1 MPIFSENNSK
11 IRRNPHQHI
20 YHTNKNII
28 RNIISF
34 SPPSSFL
41 RHYKLTSDSASRNQ
55 NYLSQ
60 RWYSRGYKWWL
71 LGHVLKHRWKILI
84 ITVTTIIGIFLQTL
98 IPFILGYVFET
109 IPSGELSLILS
120 AGTLIIAI
128 GLMKLVTNSIAAA
141 LNEIIAQYVE
151 MQIRIEFYQNLET
164 KSMSFHDTSRA
175 GDLIQMATGDTRQIN
190 ASISPGVRITV
201 TTVSTLLFTWIAMFI
216 ASPTLSMVFLL
227 TLPLYIFSLN
237 RFGKK
242 LHPLSKQRQAC
253 VARMNAELQEN
264 LTGVRVVR
272 TFSVQEQ
279 EIEKF
284 SATLENLED
293 ILKVRGVTS
302 AFYVPSLVLGITT
315 AFIFIAGVYLM
326 DITLL
331 GVANVSIF
339 GYSVY
344 IQSVGMG
351 EIITFL
357 GLTSILAMPTM
368 FLRWILDM
376 TLLGFAG
383 AARIFNVVIHDN
395 VIETGDY
402 IPEKEPQGQIK
413 FESVYFS
420 YKEDSPSVLNNI
432 ALTIK
437 PGETVA
443 IIGPTGCGK
452 TTLGKMIY
460 RLYDVTKGSVL
471 IDNVNVKDWDI
482 KTLRCLVGVIEQD
495 TFLFSTSIRNNI
507 TYGKDNATNEEIMAA
522 AIAAQ
527 AHDFIQEFTEG
538 YDTIVGERG
547 VTLSGGQRQRIA
559 MARGFLADP
568 RILIMDDATSAVD
581 AATEARIQKAILN
594 LQEGRTTIIITH
606 RLATLKTANKI
617 IFMERGNIVRIG
629 NHAELIT
636 SFAPYRRIFRR
647 YMTLPPLVI
656 EGN

>member
-1 MPIFSENNSK
+1 M
-11 IRRNPHQHI
+11 
-20 YHTNKNII
+20 
-28 RNIISF
+28 
-34 SPPSSFL
+34 
-41 RHYKLTSDSASRNQ
+41 
-55 NYLSQ
+55 
-60 RWYSRGYKWWL
+60 
-71 LGHVLKHRWKILI
+71 KHRWKILVI
-84 ITVTTIIGIFLQTL
+84 SVTTVVGIFLQTL
-98 IPFILGYVFET
+98 IPFILGYVFEA
-109 IPSGELSLILS
+109 IPSGDLSLILS
-120 AGTLIIAI
+120 AGTLVIAI

-151 MQIRIEFYQNLET
+151 MQIRIEFYHNLET
-164 KSMSFHDTSRA
+164 KSMSFHDSSRA

-216 ASPTLSMVFLL
+216 ASQTLSLVFLL
-227 TLPLYIFSLN
+227 TLPLYIFFLT
-237 RFGKK
+237 RFGRK
-242 LHPLSKQRQAC
+242 LHPLSKKRQAI

-272 TFSVQEQ
+272 TFSVQDQ
-279 EIEKF
+279 EIAKF
-284 SATLENLED
+284 KDTLEDLED

-302 AFYVPSLVLGITT
+302 AFYIPSLILGITT
-315 AFIFIAGVYLM
+315 ALIFIAGVYLI

-331 GVANVSIF
+331 GAANISIF
-339 GYSVY
+339 GYSMYV
-344 IQSVGMG
+344 QSVGMA
-351 EIITFL
+351 ELITFL

-402 IPEKEPQGQIK
+402 IPETPPRGHIE
-413 FESVYFS
+413 FRDVSFS
-420 YKEDSPSVLNNI
+420 YKEDSPSVLNKISLIIN
-432 ALTIK
+432 

-460 RLYDVTKGSVL
+460 RLYDVTNGEVL
-471 IDNVNVKDWDI
+471 IDEVNVKEWDV
-482 KTLRCLVGVIEQD
+482 KTLRRLVGVIEQE

-507 TYGKDNATNEEIMAA
+507 IYGNDNATNEEIMAA

-527 AHDFIQEFTEG
+527 AHDFIEDFPEG

-568 RILIMDDATSAVD
+568 RILIMDDATSAID
-581 AATEARIQKAILN
+581 AATEARIQQAISN
-594 LQEGRTTIIITH
+594 IQKGRTTIIITH

-617 IFMERGNIVRIG
+617 VFMEKGNIVRVG
-629 NHAELIT
+629 THADLIT
-636 SFAPYRRIFRR
+636 SFAPYRRIFKR

>member
-1 MPIFSENNSK
+1 M
-11 IRRNPHQHI
+11 
-20 YHTNKNII
+20 
-28 RNIISF
+28 
-34 SPPSSFL
+34 
-41 RHYKLTSDSASRNQ
+41 
-55 NYLSQ
+55 
-60 RWYSRGYKWWL
+60 
-71 LGHVLKHRWKILI
+71 LI
-84 ITVTTIIGIFLQTL
+84 ITVTTVIGIFLQTL

-109 IPSGELSLILS
+109 IPSGDLSLILS
-120 AGTLIIAI
+120 AGTLVIAI
-128 GLMKLVTNSIAAA
+128 GLMKLATNSIAAA

-164 KSMSFHDTSRA
+164 KSMSFHDTARA

-201 TTVSTLLFTWIAMFI
+201 TTVFTLLFTWIAMFI
-216 ASPTLSMVFLL
+216 ASPTLSMVFLF
-227 TLPLYIFSLN
+227 TLPLYIFFLA

-284 SATLENLED
+284 SSTLENLED

-302 AFYVPSLVLGITT
+302 AFYIPSLVLGITT

-402 IPEKEPQGQIK
+402 IPEKEPQGQVT
-413 FESVYFS
+413 FENVSFS
-420 YKEDSPSVLNNI
+420 YKEDSPSVLYNI

-507 TYGKDNATNEEIMAA
+507 SYGKDNATNEEIMAA

-527 AHDFIQEFTEG
+527 AHDFIQEFSEG

-547 VTLSGGQRQRIA
+547 VTLSGGQRQRVA

-581 AATEARIQKAILN
+581 ASTEARIQKAILN

-617 IFMERGNIVRIG
+617 IFMERGNIVRVG
-629 NHAELIT
+629 THAELIT

>member
-1 MPIFSENNSK
+1 MT
-11 IRRNPHQHI
+11 H
-20 YHTNKNII
+20 
-28 RNIISF
+28 
-34 SPPSSFL
+34 
-41 RHYKLTSDSASRNQ
+41 DSASTSPL
-55 NYLSQ
+55 YLSQ
-60 RWYSRGYKWWL
+60 RWYTRGYKWWL
-71 LGHVLKHRWKILI
+71 LGHVLKHRWKILVI
-84 ITVTTIIGIFLQTL
+84 SVTTVVGIFLQTL
-98 IPFILGYVFET
+98 IPFILGYVFAT
-109 IPSGELSLILS
+109 IPSGDLSLILS
-120 AGTLIIAI
+120 AGTLVIAI

-151 MQIRIEFYQNLET
+151 MQIRIEFYHNLET
-164 KSMSFHDTSRA
+164 KSMSFHDSTRA

-201 TTVSTLLFTWIAMFI
+201 TTISTLLFTWIAMFI
-216 ASPTLSMVFLL
+216 ASQTLSLVFLL
-227 TLPLYIFSLN
+227 TLPLYIFFLT
-237 RFGKK
+237 RFGRK
-242 LHPLSKQRQAC
+242 LHPLSKKRQAI

-272 TFSVQEQ
+272 TFSVQDQ
-279 EIEKF
+279 EIKKF
-284 SATLENLED
+284 QDTLEDLED

-302 AFYVPSLVLGITT
+302 AFYIPSLILGITT
-315 AFIFIAGVYLM
+315 ALIFIAGVYLI
-326 DITLL
+326 DITLA
-331 GVANVSIF
+331 GATNISIF
-339 GYSVY
+339 GFSMYV
-344 IQSVGMG
+344 QTVGMA
-351 EIITFL
+351 ELITFL

-402 IPEKEPQGQIK
+402 IPEKTAQGHIE
-413 FESVYFS
+413 FRDVSFS
-420 YKEDSPSVLNNI
+420 YTEDSPSVLSNI
-432 ALTIK
+432 SLTIN

-452 TTLGKMIY
+452 TTVGKMIY
-460 RLYDVTKGSVL
+460 RLYDVTKGAVF
-471 IDNVNVKDWDI
+471 IDGVDAKKWDV
-482 KTLRCLVGVIEQD
+482 KTLRRLVGVIEQD

-527 AHDFIQEFTEG
+527 AHDFIEDFPEG
-538 YDTIVGERG
+538 YDTLVGERG

-581 AATEARIQKAILN
+581 AATEARIQQAIAN
-594 LQEGRTTIIITH
+594 IQKGRTTIIITH

-617 IFMERGNIVRIG
+617 IFMEKGNIVRVG
-629 NHAELIT
+629 THADLIT
-636 SFAPYRRIFRR
+636 SFAPYRRIFKR

>member
-1 MPIFSENNSK
+1 MT
-11 IRRNPHQHI
+11 
-20 YHTNKNII
+20 Y
-28 RNIISF
+28 
-34 SPPSSFL
+34 
-41 RHYKLTSDSASRNQ
+41 DSASLTQ
-55 NYLSQ
+55 NYLSN

-71 LGHVLKHRWKILI
+71 LGHVLKHRWKII
-84 ITVTTIIGIFLQTL
+84 IISVTTIIGIFLQTL

-109 IPSGELSLILS
+109 IPSGDLGLILS
-120 AGTLIIAI
+120 AGTLVIAI

-164 KSMSFHDTSRA
+164 KSMSFHDTARA

-216 ASPTLSMVFLL
+216 SSPTLSMVFLL
-227 TLPLYIFSLN
+227 TLPLYIFFLT
-237 RFGKK
+237 RFGRK
-242 LHPLSKQRQAC
+242 LHPMSKKRQAI

-279 EIEKF
+279 EIKKF
-284 SATLENLED
+284 SSTLEDLED
-293 ILKVRGVTS
+293 ILKTRGVTS
-302 AFYVPSLVLGITT
+302 AFYIPSLVLGITT
-315 AFIFIAGVYLM
+315 ALIFITGVYLI

-331 GVANVSIF
+331 GALNVSIF

-344 IQSVGMG
+344 IQSVGMA
-351 EIITFL
+351 ELITFL

-402 IPEKEPQGQIK
+402 IPEKEALGHIQ
-413 FESVYFS
+413 FEDVSFC

-432 ALTIK
+432 SLTIK

-460 RLYDVTKGSVL
+460 RLYDATHGAVL
-471 IDNVNVKDWDI
+471 IDNVNVKDWDV
-482 KTLRCLVGVIEQD
+482 KTLRRLVGVIEQD

-507 TYGKDNATNEEIMAA
+507 VYGKDNATNEEILAA

-527 AHDFIQEFTEG
+527 AHDFIQDFSEG

-547 VTLSGGQRQRIA
+547 VTLSGGQRQRVA

-568 RILIMDDATSAVD
+568 KILIMDDATSAVD
-581 AATEARIQKAILN
+581 AATESRIQKAIVN
-594 LQEGRTTIIITH
+594 LQKGRTTIIITH

-617 IFMERGNIVRIG
+617 IFMEKGNIVRIG
-629 NHAELIT
+629 THAELIT
-636 SFAPYRRIFRR
+636 SFAPYRRIFKR